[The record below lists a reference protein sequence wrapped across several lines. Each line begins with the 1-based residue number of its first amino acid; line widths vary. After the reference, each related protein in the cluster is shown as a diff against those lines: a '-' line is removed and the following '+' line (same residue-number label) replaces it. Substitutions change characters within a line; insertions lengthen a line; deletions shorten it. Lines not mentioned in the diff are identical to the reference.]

1 VNKYEVDK
9 ENLNDYNED
18 IKALSEA
25 MEEDDY
31 KLAKKLIM
39 HLRYFHHLSKE
50 YVKAKLRMLKMMKE
64 LREVQKERMGV

>member
-1 VNKYEVDK
+1 MNKYEVDK
-9 ENLNDYNED
+9 ENPNDYNED
-18 IKALSEA
+18 IKALSDA

-39 HLRYFHHLSKE
+39 HLRCFHHLNKE